1 LPESGSFVALTQL
14 ARARNHPFAWRFD
27 PLLITDA
34 SADLPVLQSAVARLW
49 RVNVSDEVK
58 CRAGSAM
65 PNACIKLKLWEIK
78 KW

>member
-1 LPESGSFVALTQL
+1 MALTQL
-14 ARARNHPFAWRFD
+14 ARARNPFAWRFD

-34 SADLPVLQSAVARLW
+34 SADLPVLQSAVARR
-49 RVNVSDEVK
+49 RVNVSDEVVEP
-58 CRAGSAM
+58 GSAM